1 MWGSVPLSP
10 QSVRCPVVTASGTVQ
25 GQKGVR
31 FLPDAKRGN
40 NSAPVR
46 QVGDERGAGAHF
58 LTRKLTVKNRQQ
70 GTARICHFLALR
82 GGNYNNSSGAGLFGL
97 NVRNTRTLRNR
108 DVGFRPAFAPSRR
121 KPGGYGFRDG
131 TGAKG
136 GCFLPGAK
144 RGNNS
149 APVRQVG
156 DERGAGAHFLTR
168 KLTVQSRQQG
178 TARICHFLALRG
190 GAYYNS
196 SGAGL
201 FGLSLPFGRGY
212 VRQTVGFRPALAPS
226 RQMPGGHGFRDGT
239 GVKGGCFLPR
249 CKVGKQ
255 QHSRAAS
262 R

>member
-97 NVRNTRTLRNR
+97 NVRHTRTLRNR

-136 GCFLPGAK
+136 DRFLPGAK
-144 RGNNS
+144 RGNS
-149 APVRQVG
+149 SLPARQVG
-156 DERGAGAHFLTR
+156 NERGAGNLGKTDAEDCP
-168 KLTVQSRQQG
+168 SSMG
-178 TARICHFLALRG
+178 TCAGVGEPAYSGQRG
-190 GAYYNS
+190 F
-196 SGAGL
+196 AG
-201 FGLSLPFGRGY
+201 
-212 VRQTVGFRPALAPS
+212 
-226 RQMPGGHGFRDGT
+226 
-239 GVKGGCFLPR
+239 
-249 CKVGKQ
+249 
-255 QHSRAAS
+255 
-262 R
+262 